1 MLVIGGGHFPDPQT
15 TLSLQNLQ
23 VQSFNFNQGPH
34 LDVNNSYIRDVR
46 LMNLCAE
53 EEHRTTTSVV
63 YIPIVY

>member
-1 MLVIGGGHFPDPQT
+1 MGVLGGGCPDPQT

-23 VQSFNFNQGPH
+23 PLCYNFKQGPYP
-34 LDVNNSYIRDVR
+34 DVDNSYILDVR